1 MKRSFAD
8 ISRVLPEGDE
18 ACVRVCAC
26 VCMGEVSMYTEA
38 KGTAE
43 KIFLG
48 LQLVLMFS
56 RRFFVLVMYR
66 KVYTSIW
73 GVQ

>member
-1 MKRSFAD
+1 
-8 ISRVLPEGDE
+8 
-18 ACVRVCAC
+18 
-26 VCMGEVSMYTEA
+26 MYTEA